1 MLEYSNGL
9 RFILINFCI
18 TSKPENPNAKN
29 KKKKGPSSII
39 VVHLISHILATPLH
53 NISLMELLLSKWTKV
68 GKNAISAF
76 WLIEEKATIQML
88 RRLRLFL
95 GPSWKTLGLCWA
107 LHVVKV
113 SDSP

>member
-1 MLEYSNGL
+1 MNFGFNSRTLESSAHIPTDLVAACGVA
-9 RFILINFCI
+9 
-18 TSKPENPNAKN
+18 TKTPPH
-29 KKKKGPSSII
+29 SSII

-113 SDSP
+113 SDSS